1 VKWIENDN
9 DRRCVGYYRS
19 VASVGLAGGGKST
32 RWGNPPN
39 GTARCSIGGISAT
52 IYRMTHRIVVDTN
65 IFVGACLGQ
74 GAAHHVVAACLR
86 GQCQP
91 LMGAALFAEYEDVL
105 GRTDLFEPCRLTP
118 VERDELLDIFLATCM
133 WTRIYFAWR
142 PNLPDEADNHLVELA
157 VAGGAR
163 FIVTRNLRD
172 IARME
177 LKFPELRV
185 VSPEDFL
192 KEIAS

>member
-1 VKWIENDN
+1 M
-9 DRRCVGYYRS
+9 
-19 VASVGLAGGGKST
+19 
-32 RWGNPPN
+32 
-39 GTARCSIGGISAT
+39 
-52 IYRMTHRIVVDTN
+52 MTMEHRVVIDTN
-65 IFVGACLGQ
+65 IFLGACLGE

-86 GQCQP
+86 GKCRP
-91 LMGAALFAEYEDVL
+91 LMGAALFAEYESVL
-105 GRTDLFEPCRLTP
+105 GRAELFVTCRLSLA
-118 VERDELLDIFLATCM
+118 ERDELLDIFLATCE

-172 IARME
+172 VARME
-177 LKFPELRV
+177 LKFPELRI

>member
-1 VKWIENDN
+1 M
-9 DRRCVGYYRS
+9 
-19 VASVGLAGGGKST
+19 A
-32 RWGNPPN
+32 
-39 GTARCSIGGISAT
+39 AT
-52 IYRMTHRIVVDTN
+52 IDPMTHRIVLDTN
-65 IFVGACLGQ
+65 IFLGACLGQ
-74 GAAHHVVAACLR
+74 GAAHHVVTACLR
-86 GQCQP
+86 GQCLP

-105 GRTDLFEPCRLTP
+105 GRTELFETCRLSP
-118 VERDELLDIFLATCM
+118 MEREELLDIFLASCA

-172 IARME
+172 VARME

-185 VSPEDFL
+185 MSPEDFL